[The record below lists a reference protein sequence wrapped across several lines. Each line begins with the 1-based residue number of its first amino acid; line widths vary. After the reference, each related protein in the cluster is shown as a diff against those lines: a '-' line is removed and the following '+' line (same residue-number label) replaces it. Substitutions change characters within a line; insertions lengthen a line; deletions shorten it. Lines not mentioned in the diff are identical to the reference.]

1 MHLSVFRW
9 SVVSVN
15 AEENLAA
22 RFLRLA
28 GYQVL
33 SRNDRRFFA
42 EIDLLVRSPDSAE
55 LFIVEVKRRRHD
67 QADFPLISDMQRQR
81 LTAAAGALM
90 QEASDYM
97 NVRMLLLVVDATRQ
111 SAEIIGD
118 ITLGDR

>member
-1 MHLSVFRW
+1 M
-9 SVVSVN
+9 VSVN

-55 LFIVEVKRRRHD
+55 LCIVEVKRRRHD
-67 QADFPLISDMQRQR
+67 QVDFPLISEMQRQR

>member
-1 MHLSVFRW
+1 
-9 SVVSVN
+9 VVSVN

>member
-1 MHLSVFRW
+1 M
-9 SVVSVN
+9 VSVN

-55 LFIVEVKRRRHD
+55 LCIVEVKRRRHD

>member
-55 LFIVEVKRRRHD
+55 LCIVEVKRRRHD

>member
-67 QADFPLISDMQRQR
+67 QVDFPLISEMQRQR

>member
-1 MHLSVFRW
+1 LHLSVFRW

-55 LFIVEVKRRRHD
+55 LCIVEVKRRRHD

-90 QEASDYM
+90 QEASGYM
-97 NVRMLLLVVDATRQ
+97 HVRMLLLVVDATRQ

>member
-1 MHLSVFRW
+1 LHLSVFRW